1 MHCQKTVD
9 IHVFNEHL
17 YRLYTNQQH
26 ISLYKIV
33 DESKSK
39 SIVPLEYNFEDCT
52 LKGYLYTTIP
62 KPLQYIQRS
71 ASNMF

>member
-9 IHVFNEHL
+9 IHVFNEYL
-17 YRLYTNQQH
+17 YRLYSNQQH

-39 SIVPLEYNFEDCT
+39 SIVPLKYIHSSYFEDSA
-52 LKGYLYTTIP
+52 LKGYLHNNT
-62 KPLQYIQRS
+62 
-71 ASNMF
+71 

>member
-9 IHVFNEHL
+9 IHVFNEYL
-17 YRLYTNQQH
+17 YRLYTNQQQ

-39 SIVPLEYNFEDCT
+39 SIVPLKYIHSSYFEDCA
-52 LKGYLYTTIP
+52 LKGYLHNNTYAITIYTV
-62 KPLQYIQRS
+62 
-71 ASNMF
+71 

>member
-9 IHVFNEHL
+9 IHVFNEYL

-39 SIVPLEYNFEDCT
+39 SIVPLKYIHFSYFEDCT
-52 LKGYLYTTIP
+52 LKGYLHNNT
-62 KPLQYIQRS
+62 
-71 ASNMF
+71 